1 MGLKRLFASTRM
13 GARKWVI
20 GVAALCLAGAVSAA
34 AVVIPNLFPLLDPTG
49 FVSTYNTNGP
59 IKENGAFFQSL
70 GTNGRSCGTCHQASN
85 AMGLSLTN
93 IQARYLLTGGRDPL
107 FAVLR
112 RRQLS
117 ERHVAQHPGA

>member
-1 MGLKRLFASTRM
+1 MGLQRLFANTKI
-13 GARKWVI
+13 GARKWIVV
-20 GVAALCLAGAVSAA
+20 VAALALAGAVSAGV
-34 AVVIPNLFPLLDPTG
+34 VVIPNLFPLLDPTG

-93 IQARYLLTGGRDPL
+93 IQTRYLFTGGRDPL
-107 FAVLR
+107 FA
-112 RRQLS
+112 S
-117 ERHVAQHPGA
+117 FDGA